1 MGWIDC
7 FVITLIF
14 CITTGY
20 LIFLLHVRGWLFI
33 SLFIVICCKTFAMVF
48 SMVHLQCFY
57 GDRIT
62 RAKLCKNFCVSD
74 FLCNCLSLSLSLK
87 SLAHVQFHTTII
99 FIIKEASWCKIFQT
113 GTAPPLIC
121 VSVFS
126 KYSILPIPPC
136 SVSWCFSNSFFWFRA
151 YFDLLYLAT
160 QSLRKTALFSIS
172 EFANSLS
179 LNWKYHFFNLTG
191 RVSWNSVEIYFLWK
205 RIFCRIKA

>member
-33 SLFIVICCKTFAMVF
+33 SLFIVICCKRFAMVF

-57 GDRIT
+57 GDHIT

-87 SLAHVQFHTTII
+87 SLAHVQFHITVI
-99 FIIKEASWCKIFQT
+99 FIIKEASWCKIFK
-113 GTAPPLIC
+113 LILLR
-121 VSVFS
+121 VLFVF
-126 KYSILPIPPC
+126 
-136 SVSWCFSNSFFWFRA
+136 
-151 YFDLLYLAT
+151 
-160 QSLRKTALFSIS
+160 Q
-172 EFANSLS
+172 
-179 LNWKYHFFNLTG
+179 
-191 RVSWNSVEIYFLWK
+191 YFLNIQFFQSHLVQFHVFF
-205 RIFCRIKA
+205 RIAFFDSAPISTYCI